1 MQACMNLCAPHAWRS
16 WERGQKRAM
25 GYLGLELQVVLD
37 PWFSVRA
44 TSASPWFCI
53 FNLLS
58 LIGTDLKRWIIEKKI
73 VCLLAQRPAFLNVY
87 PKHLSSIPRRLPL
100 LWEVPLPVPVMLS
113 VISSP
118 MWHKSKYRAQGGT
131 HSSLITTKAVIH
143 HQMGWTMCQAQC
155 LGLKPNRQSL
165 FYIVRASF
173 FPFLVYK
180 FNSKFTPLYHL

>member
-1 MQACMNLCAPHAWRS
+1 MVIHFYYLCVWMQACMNLCTPHAWRS
-16 WERGQKRAM
+16 WERGQKRAV
-25 GYLGLELQVVLD
+25 GYLGLEWQVVLD

-87 PKHLSSIPRRLPL
+87 PKHLSSIPCQLPL

-118 MWHKSKYRAQGGT
+118 MWHKSKHRAQGRT
-131 HSSLITTKAVIH
+131 HSSLITTKAVIQPSNGMDH
-143 HQMGWTMCQAQC
+143 VPSTV
-155 LGLKPNRQSL
+155 LGS
-165 FYIVRASF
+165 
-173 FPFLVYK
+173 
-180 FNSKFTPLYHL
+180 